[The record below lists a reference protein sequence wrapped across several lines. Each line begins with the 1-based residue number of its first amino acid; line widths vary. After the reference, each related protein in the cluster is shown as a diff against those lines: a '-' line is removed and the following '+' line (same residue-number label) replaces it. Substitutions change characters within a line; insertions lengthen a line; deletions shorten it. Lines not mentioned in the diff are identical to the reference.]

1 MSGIIRAPPTWPHR
15 QLVTTRDAEE
25 TRSFLRTQD
34 FCLEM
39 SAREARYTDTVVK
52 GVSLPGPYLGYLQYG
67 AAAEIRADPAR
78 DEHRILP
85 PLRGSLEEPIVLA
98 DIVAASG
105 IAGRTRT
112 QHFCRFRAT
121 TPMRY
126 LRRARLHGVCAALQR
141 AEPEESIMSIALR
154 CGFGHLGRFSAECRK
169 AYGELPLP
177 TLGRRR

>member
-1 MSGIIRAPPTWPHR
+1 
-15 QLVTTRDAEE
+15 
-25 TRSFLRTQD
+25 
-34 FCLEM
+34 M
-39 SAREARYTDTVVK
+39 SAREARYTDTAVK

-67 AAAEIRADPAR
+67 AAVEIRADPAR

-85 PLRGSLEEPIVLA
+85 PLRSSLEEPIVLA

-105 IAGRTRT
+105 IAGRTLM

-126 LRRARLHGVCAALQR
+126 LRRARLDRVCAA
-141 AEPEESIMSIALR
+141 ALAISA
-154 CGFGHLGRFSAECRK
+154 GDSAEYRRV
-169 AYGELPLP
+169 YGELPSQ